1 MKIRTVKIWLSK
13 GWYYAV
19 YSVSLLLIPLVTS
32 CSSSRSTIKNKT
44 ITGENVADN
53 NAVEGVN
60 SDSLNIYS
68 KLSIPSR
75 SDYQDSVLFNGVMVA
90 LEDILKDGTAIYGP
104 PLVEDKFKNLPLK
117 IKEPDMR
124 LMYGVQIPQD
134 SKPLLVVDGT
144 PWPMDRVDKDILSK
158 FDFDKDIYSRK
169 KVASLLGFKRKEL
182 KAARMLK
189 EQEAQRIWGRMGAN
203 GVFEVVTTEAYYD
216 ITHLT
221 PESSADDYQLL
232 K

>member
-19 YSVSLLLIPLVTS
+19 YSVSLLLIPLITS

-53 NAVEGVN
+53 NSVEGVN

-75 SDYQDSVLFNGVMVA
+75 SDFQDSVLFNGVMVA

-104 PLVEDKFKNLPLK
+104 PLVEDKYNNLPLK

-124 LMYGVQIPQD
+124 LMYGVQP
-134 SKPLLVVDGT
+134 PENPRNATPLVVLDHNIAGIDKERLIQFDFASGSSSKEQVATLLGVKSKKLMAYKILTGT
-144 PWPMDRVDKDILSK
+144 DATSVWGMRAYYGILDVLSK
-158 FDFDKDIYSRK
+158 KAYRK
-169 KVASLLGFKRKEL
+169 ALKSGKSL
-182 KAARMLK
+182 
-189 EQEAQRIWGRMGAN
+189 
-203 GVFEVVTTEAYYD
+203 
-216 ITHLT
+216 
-221 PESSADDYQLL
+221 DDYQLY